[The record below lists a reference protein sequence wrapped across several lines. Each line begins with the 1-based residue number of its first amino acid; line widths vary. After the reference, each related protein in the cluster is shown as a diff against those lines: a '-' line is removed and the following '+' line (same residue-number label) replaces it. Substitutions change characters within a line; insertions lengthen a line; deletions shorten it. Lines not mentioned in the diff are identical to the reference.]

1 MISQSCS
8 TSLLAKLNLDKGKP
22 LNLERLMCRMNY
34 VSQLVTGNKIKLLI
48 TPKIAD
54 MIIYKFIYSKHIDNQ
69 ILADRLLS
77 LLC

>member
-1 MISQSCS
+1 
-8 TSLLAKLNLDKGKP
+8 
-22 LNLERLMCRMNY
+22 MCRMNY